1 MGAAKET
8 CHPESMEPIEGR
20 PLPGRARQS
29 SRGHH
34 LFTTLAAPILAMVTW
49 ATAQADWMNLTGA
62 ESAANIAEIVVLDD
76 RVRVRLEVYVGD
88 LELFADLIPDDL
100 LTSGG
105 AGRPSEAD
113 RMAHFASNVLSI
125 RADGGEPLPAILKLA
140 EPRLRVDRKS
150 PFAGMIN
157 PQTRQRAPEPPSDKR
172 VLYAEIDYPF
182 REGPDTLTISPP
194 LDANARSAVNIGF
207 IAYHKAVPVIDFR
220 YLSADATLRL
230 NWDDPWYSRFDNPN
244 LKRHHKNALM
254 SFLYIEP
261 REVRHEVLTRVADLR
276 RWVDLEYDG
285 GMDGIIGPEEQAAI
299 KNVAR
304 DFFETHNLLRINGE
318 ARSPASSRAEF
329 LNISINGVTVLDEK
343 DPIDFST
350 AVIGLILHYPIR
362 QIPQEVTVDWELFD
376 ARNERV
382 PTTAIDPVG
391 PLSTFVDAANPVIE
405 WRNFLRKY
413 VEPQVEAVRID
424 ADDTLRI
431 PILSLLLLIGSL
443 LATVLAIRRRH
454 TARAFL
460 GVVALLLVA
469 AAVPAS
475 RWLSVA
481 IHNPFAG
488 PPTAMQSAEIV
499 EALLENVNAAYIEK
513 QDARLADALSI
524 VVADDGAKEVTAEL
538 DRALAIRVAG
548 GGVAR
553 TTSIEDLTVEEIVPL
568 DGRDGFRTLASW
580 TAHASAGH
588 WGHVH
593 LRRIHFRAL
602 MELTRID
609 GTWKIAGLTVVDAQP
624 ESRPS

>member
-1 MGAAKET
+1 MGAAKVT
-8 CHPESMEPIEGR
+8 PHPESMEPMQGQPAPR
-20 PLPGRARQS
+20 RAHQS
-29 SRGHH
+29 SRGHR
-34 LFTTLAAPILAMVTW
+34 LFATLATPILAMMTL
-49 ATAQADWMNLTGA
+49 ATVQGDWMNLTGA
-62 ESAANIAEIVVLDD
+62 ETAANIAEVAVLED
-76 RVRVRLEVYVGD
+76 RVRLRLEVYVGD
-88 LELFADLIPDDL
+88 LETFADLIPDDL
-100 LTSGG
+100 LKSGG
-105 AGRPSEAD
+105 AGRPSEAE
-113 RMAHFASNVLSI
+113 RMAHFASNVLAI
-125 RADGGEPLPAILKLA
+125 RADGGVPLRAVLKLA

-157 PQTRQRAPEPPSDKR
+157 PQTRRQVPEPPSDKR

-182 REGPDTLTISPP
+182 RDRPDTLTISPP
-194 LDANARSAVNIGF
+194 LDANARPAVSIGF

-220 YLSADATLRL
+220 YLSADTTLRL

-261 REVRHEVLTRVADLR
+261 REVRHEILTRLADLR
-276 RWVDLEYDG
+276 RWVDLKYDG
-285 GMDGIIGPEEQAAI
+285 GMDGTIGPEEQTAI
-299 KNVAR
+299 KNIAR
-304 DFFETHNLLRINGE
+304 GFFETHNLLRVDGE
-318 ARSPASSRAEF
+318 PRRPISSRAEF
-329 LNISINGVTVLDEK
+329 LNISINGVTVLDEE
-343 DPIDFST
+343 DSIDFST

-376 ARNERV
+376 PRNERV

-391 PLSTFVDAANPVIE
+391 PLSTFVDAANPIIE

-413 VEPQVEAVRID
+413 VEPKVEAVRID
-424 ADDTLRI
+424 AGDTFKI
-431 PILSLLLLIGSL
+431 PILSLLLLIGAL
-443 LATVLAIRRRH
+443 LATVLAIRGRH

-469 AAVPAS
+469 GAVPAS
-475 RWLSVA
+475 RWLSIA

-488 PPTAMQSAEIV
+488 PPTAMQSAAIV
-499 EALLENVNAAYIEK
+499 EALLDNVNAAYIEK
-513 QDARLADALSI
+513 EAARLADALGI
-524 VVADDGAKEVTAEL
+524 VVADDAAKEVTAEL

-553 TTSIEDLTVEEIVPL
+553 VKSIENLTVEDIVPL

-593 LRRIHFRAL
+593 IRRIRFRAL

-609 GTWKIAGLTVVDAQP
+609 GLWKIAGLTVVDAQP
-624 ESRPS
+624 QSRPS